1 MNCEL
6 CQAEGALTATPLPPH
21 TDETMD
27 LCGLCA
33 AHLEA
38 PAGAPQGHWR
48 GLAEAIWSERPIV
61 QAASYRVLNQLR
73 DQGWPTEILEMAYLE
88 EAVRD
93 WAEAAVA
100 DKHRDCFGAE
110 LQNGDSVV
118 LIQSLDVKGSTLTAK
133 KGTVVKNIRC
143 VPDVPEHLEGRVE
156 GQLIVILT
164 KYVKR
169 QG

>member
-1 MNCEL
+1 MVSVHLAPN
-6 CQAEGALTATPLPPH
+6 AL
-21 TDETMD
+21 ETMD
-27 LCGLCA
+27 LCALCA
-33 AHLEA
+33 GHLED
-38 PAGAPQGHWR
+38 PKGAPQGHWR
-48 GLAEAIWSERPIV
+48 ALAESIWSERNIV
-61 QAASYRVLNQLR
+61 QAASYRILSQLR
-73 DQGWPTEILEMAYLE
+73 DQGWPAEILEMAYLE
-88 EAVRD
+88 ESVKD
-93 WAEAAVA
+93 WAEAAVS